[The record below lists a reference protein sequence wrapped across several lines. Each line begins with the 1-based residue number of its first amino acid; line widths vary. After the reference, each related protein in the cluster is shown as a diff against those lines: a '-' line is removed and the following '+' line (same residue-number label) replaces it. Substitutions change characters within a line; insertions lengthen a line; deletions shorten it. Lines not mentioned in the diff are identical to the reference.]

1 MVTAKV
7 MPTIIGKRS
16 LKEPISIKVVGM
28 RNIAKMIKNRKVA
41 FILLQFRE
49 LFLDDS
55 DFFFSVSLFFTFD
68 IDDILRSVVHE
79 TFVG

>member
-7 MPTIIGKRS
+7 MPIMIGNLS
-16 LKEPISIKVVGM
+16 LREPISIKVVGI
-28 RNIAKMIKNRKVA
+28 RNIAKMIKKRKVA

-68 IDDILRSVVHE
+68 IHYVLRGVVDE